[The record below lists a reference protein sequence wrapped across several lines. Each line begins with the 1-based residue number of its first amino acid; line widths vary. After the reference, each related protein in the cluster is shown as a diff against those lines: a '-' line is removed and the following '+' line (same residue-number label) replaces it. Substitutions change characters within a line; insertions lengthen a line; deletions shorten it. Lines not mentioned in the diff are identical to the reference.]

1 MPADQ
6 VPANQSRPAN
16 SSLGVNDWE
25 RWDLLQ
31 IPEHSLGATTGGGEG
46 SKGGAA
52 TRRELQDQIR
62 MFGGWPWF
70 DRGPDP
76 AGDSFR
82 RRKRVGRE
90 EASSERKTGPMDTQ
104 AQSTGE
110 RGQEANGDARSD
122 RELREANRH
131 LREFLGLLGHEL
143 RSPLAA
149 IRNALQLLERQGDD
163 AVTRERVRG
172 MMERQTQSIG
182 RLVEDMLEVSRIEHG
197 RIPLCKQTLDLAD
210 VVARAI
216 ETVRASVENC
226 GHRLEVSLPPGPVAL
241 NADPARLEQVLTNL
255 LNNAAK
261 YMERGGRI
269 WVTAEALGGDVVL
282 RVRDSGIGID
292 PGMLPHVFD
301 PFWQLERTLD
311 HSQGGLG
318 LGLPL
323 VRKLAEMHGGSASA
337 YSAGLGSGSEFVV
350 RIPAHTG
357 VSGNGSGRGHEQH
370 AGASLT

>member
-1 MPADQ
+1 
-6 VPANQSRPAN
+6 
-16 SSLGVNDWE
+16 
-25 RWDLLQ
+25 
-31 IPEHSLGATTGGGEG
+31 
-46 SKGGAA
+46 
-52 TRRELQDQIR
+52 
-62 MFGGWPWF
+62 
-70 DRGPDP
+70 
-76 AGDSFR
+76 
-82 RRKRVGRE
+82 
-90 EASSERKTGPMDTQ
+90 MDTQ

>member
-1 MPADQ
+1 
-6 VPANQSRPAN
+6 
-16 SSLGVNDWE
+16 
-25 RWDLLQ
+25 
-31 IPEHSLGATTGGGEG
+31 
-46 SKGGAA
+46 
-52 TRRELQDQIR
+52 
-62 MFGGWPWF
+62 
-70 DRGPDP
+70 
-76 AGDSFR
+76 
-82 RRKRVGRE
+82 
-90 EASSERKTGPMDTQ
+90 MDTQ

-172 MMERQTQSIG
+172 MMDRQTQSIG

-197 RIPLCKQTLDLAD
+197 TIPLRRQALDLAD

-226 GHRLEVSLPPGPVAL
+226 GHRLEVSLPPVPVTL

-269 WVTAEALGGDVVL
+269 WVTAEALGATWCCV
-282 RVRDSGIGID
+282 SG
-292 PGMLPHVFD
+292 
-301 PFWQLERTLD
+301 T
-311 HSQGGLG
+311 
-318 LGLPL
+318 
-323 VRKLAEMHGGSASA
+323 AGSASIRLCSRMCSIPSGSW
-337 YSAGLGSGSEFVV
+337 SARSVIRRADWGSGCRWCESWRRCTGAARA
-350 RIPAHTG
+350 RIARAWAVDASSSCVYPYIWRF
-357 VSGNGSGRGHEQH
+357 RGTAAAEVTNSTR
-370 AGASLT
+370 ARP